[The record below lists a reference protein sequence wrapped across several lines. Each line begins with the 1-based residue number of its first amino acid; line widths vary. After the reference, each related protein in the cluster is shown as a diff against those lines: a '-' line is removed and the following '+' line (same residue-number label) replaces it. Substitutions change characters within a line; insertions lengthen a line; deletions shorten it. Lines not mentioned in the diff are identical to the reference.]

1 MATWFRQRQWTHNIH
16 IIYLKKNRT
25 SVARRQ
31 VALLIGRVPI
41 INALFGLCR
50 FSCVFRMHKIAQ
62 TNFLCDYNF
71 LTHKNIKTQF
81 NTNNLVR
88 QDHLILKFEL
98 QNLYSLVRYK
108 FSKIAENRLFPKSRF
123 STDNNSKTIRAIK
136 KLREIFKRRISL
148 AIRIRFSICSNSFR

>member
-1 MATWFRQRQWTHNIH
+1 MATLFRQRQWTHNIH
-16 IIYLKKNRT
+16 IIYLTKNRT

-31 VALLIGRVPI
+31 VALLIRGVPI
-41 INALFGLCR
+41 LNALLGLVH

-62 TNFLCDYNF
+62 KISLDDYNF

-88 QDHLILKFEL
+88 QDHSIVQFEL
-98 QNLYSLVRYK
+98 QNLYSLARYK
-108 FSKIAENRLFPKSRF
+108 FSKIADNRLFPKSRF
-123 STDNNSKTIRAIK
+123 LTDNNSKTIRAIK

-148 AIRIRFSICSNSFR
+148 AIRNRFSICCSSFR